1 MLPRVRRIANFYG
14 RNGGAWLA
22 RERSKLGE
30 KRINPTIQNA
40 GKLNEKSG

>member
-1 MLPRVRRIANFYG
+1 MLPRVRRIANFYS
-14 RNGGAWLA
+14 RNGGAWLGQ
-22 RERSKLGE
+22 ERSELGE